1 MRCRQAC
8 KIAGT
13 RAETVWMAIRRG
25 AIPAVKKVVPCVT
38 GRKRAQWLLD
48 LDDLLAWRDACHKQ
62 YNRKPIDPNQ
72 TAASLAQERGI
83 KLHSARRALLRARGK

>member
-1 MRCRQAC
+1 MSA
-8 KIAGT
+8 A
-13 RAETVWMAIRRG
+13 TVKAAIKRG
-25 AIPAVKKVVPCVT
+25 AIPARKKVVPCVT

-83 KLHSARRALLRARGK
+83 QLHSARRALLRAKGKGGR